1 MQNFIQKNNFANRV
15 FYIGFENEM
24 DCFYRSIDILVLPSQ
39 LPDPLPTVVL
49 EAMQYG
55 LPVIA
60 TAQGGALE
68 MVVDDTTG
76 IFIPLNDSR
85 KAANKIITIL
95 PEAIR
100 KKMGENAKQRVAT
113 HFGKEVFEEKIPTI
127 FQA

>member
-1 MQNFIQKNNFANRV
+1 
-15 FYIGFENEM
+15 M
-24 DCFYRSIDILVLPSQ
+24 DCFYRSIDMLVLPSQ

-68 MVVDDTTG
+68 MVEEHTTG
-76 IFIPLNDSR
+76 IFIPLNDYE

-113 HFGKEVFEEKIPTI
+113 HFDKEVFEEKITTI